1 MTKAYTRSYLN
12 VWNESV
18 RKPDQTYSIILSD
31 VDQFKHINDAF
42 GHLTGD
48 RVLSEISALFMKNI
62 RNNDYFFRFG
72 GDEFLLIFEAF
83 PGEKIDKK
91 LKEILDHIKRIELP
105 ESSVN
110 ISYSISF
117 LGTGEDLEEKIHL
130 ADTKMYRQKN
140 KKRYQT

>member
-1 MTKAYTRSYLN
+1 LTKAYTRSYLN

-42 GHLTGD
+42 EHLTGD
-48 RVLSEISALFMKNI
+48 RILSEISALFMKNI

-130 ADTKMYRQKN
+130 TDTKMYRQKN
-140 KKRYQT
+140 EKRYQT

>member
-1 MTKAYTRSYLN
+1 LTKAYTRSYLN
-12 VWNESV
+12 VWNELV

-31 VDQFKHINDAF
+31 ADQFKHINDAF

-130 ADTKMYRQKN
+130 TDTKMYRQKN
-140 KKRYQT
+140 EKRYQT

>member
-42 GHLTGD
+42 EHLTGD
-48 RVLSEISALFMKNI
+48 RILSEISALFMKNI

-130 ADTKMYRQKN
+130 TDTKMYRQKN
-140 KKRYQT
+140 EKRYQT

>member
-48 RVLSEISALFMKNI
+48 RILSEISALFMKNI

-130 ADTKMYRQKN
+130 TDTKMYRQKN
-140 KKRYQT
+140 EKRYQT